1 MDSSLYP
8 RRNFR
13 SRGRITPPAFLSKV
27 THKTTEFINH
37 LRGRIESP
45 VLKTSHTTLLSRRRG
60 DSSDGFSS
68 GSNTNI
74 NNNIELNEIDT
85 SSIKTTSTS
94 SSAHSGFLGFT
105 LPTTV
110 DIDDPLPI
118 PVCRLGKYQAEW
130 NTGELGAWRLL
141 THDTISAI
149 PTSQSGDDRNEPSL
163 SVLKRMNKDLK
174 EEQKFLLTKLNLL
187 YDSLVKQTA
196 LVNQHERKLDQLRIQ
211 LKQRTENTPEDIRAD
226 LIHELNEQI
235 EKTRSRQHLDLMSI
249 TESIRSESTDN
260 DENTTNA
267 SKGQSSNNTN
277 RLLNKNKSR
286 TVNHDDNSSTIRYD
300 ETHSLYSSK
309 KTTKD
314 EVGDQNVDELSQEG
328 EDKDA
333 DIDDDDDR
341 DEEDLGDETHLQN
354 ERQNQKIRMDV
365 KSQNQHLTG
374 KQFSQIPIEKSKS
387 SVRKFTENEVTSFDS
402 SYTEMSASQSKGRHD
417 TETSESEST
426 ESVYHHKSSD
436 SSDDNVDVKS
446 ETLQESSSQE
456 KDSKTEDNDN
466 DDVDDDDDDDS
477 DEDSSEEELTKT
489 DASESESGVTESRQ
503 RVVQFGTVSR
513 R

>member
-1 MDSSLYP
+1 MDSSLFP
-8 RRNFR
+8 TRSFR

-45 VLKTSHTTLLSRRRG
+45 ILKTNHTTLLSRRRG

-74 NNNIELNEIDT
+74 NNNMELNEIDT

-94 SSAHSGFLGFT
+94 SSAHSGFLSFT
-105 LPTTV
+105 LPTTI

-141 THDTISAI
+141 THDTITTL
-149 PTSQSGDDRNEPSL
+149 PTSQSIDDRNEPSL
-163 SVLKRMNKDLK
+163 SVLKRMNKDLR

-196 LVNQHERKLDQLRIQ
+196 LVNQHERKLDKLRIQ

-226 LIHELNEQI
+226 LIHELNEHI

-260 DENTTNA
+260 DENTINA
-267 SKGQSSNNTN
+267 TTKGQCSNNTN
-277 RLLNKNKSR
+277 RLLNKNKSKP
-286 TVNHDDNSSTIRYD
+286 VNHDDNSSTIRFD

-314 EVGDQNVDELSQEG
+314 EVGEQNDEELSQQG
-328 EDKDA
+328 ED
-333 DIDDDDDR
+333 
-341 DEEDLGDETHLQN
+341 EDGDEGM
-354 ERQNQKIRMDV
+354 K
-365 KSQNQHLTG
+365 
-374 KQFSQIPIEKSKS
+374 
-387 SVRKFTENEVTSFDS
+387 
-402 SYTEMSASQSKGRHD
+402 
-417 TETSESEST
+417 
-426 ESVYHHKSSD
+426 
-436 SSDDNVDVKS
+436 
-446 ETLQESSSQE
+446 
-456 KDSKTEDNDN
+456 KT
-466 DDVDDDDDDDS
+466 
-477 DEDSSEEELTKT
+477 
-489 DASESESGVTESRQ
+489 
-503 RVVQFGTVSR
+503 
-513 R
+513 